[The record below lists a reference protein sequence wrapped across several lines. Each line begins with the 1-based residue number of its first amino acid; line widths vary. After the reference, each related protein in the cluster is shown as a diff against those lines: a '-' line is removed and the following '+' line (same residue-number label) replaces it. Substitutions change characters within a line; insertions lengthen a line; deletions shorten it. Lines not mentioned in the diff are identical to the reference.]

1 MLVFDPQY
9 FQNVNYHP
17 IFYKES
23 SEYWKHQATSRDL
36 DWAYLRQEG
45 MGQDF
50 PVSNFYQWDNKSS
63 FGAFIKMP
71 LPQNSFISYLGTDA
85 SPIFPQDIGSYGVK
99 HLSYNFKNYFNILI
113 VRGSDQTLPNIS
125 QTGELLFNDLNNQLT
140 YKVIKLNNQSWQD
153 FLKNGL
159 RMNDS
164 FNNPINNFDF
174 ILHSIKEQITSEGFR
189 LANLNECLNLTTSI
203 DLKSALT
210 STLSPSQSIWHDPCH
225 GKQIYDQGICS
236 KGFYTLK
243 KYSERSSYTDENGTR
258 HFRAL
263 YFSAMFIDYRYEE
276 LIENV
281 ILVKNL

>member
-1 MLVFDPQY
+1 MARF
-9 FQNVNYHP
+9 F
-17 IFYKES
+17 
-23 SEYWKHQATSRDL
+23 
-36 DWAYLRQEG
+36 
-45 MGQDF
+45 
-50 PVSNFYQWDNKSS
+50 
-63 FGAFIKMP
+63 
-71 LPQNSFISYLGTDA
+71 
-85 SPIFPQDIGSYGVK
+85 
-99 HLSYNFKNYFNILI
+99 
-113 VRGSDQTLPNIS
+113 
-125 QTGELLFNDLNNQLT
+125 
-140 YKVIKLNNQSWQD
+140 
-153 FLKNGL
+153 KNGL